1 MYHFLASVVA
11 RLEPC
16 FARRDWVVIFS
27 SGLASFFCKQAD
39 IDFEQYE
46 NRLLERET
54 EDKADIDSHFNL
66 LLEKRFQP
74 RIHPTEEGVKTPCLR
89 DLFKDLVSNA
99 EISEDGL
106 SKILPRYGVNK
117 FTPHSGDVFDPNKH
131 KLAFFVPDPN
141 REPGLVAVVKRDG
154 YVYGD
159 EVIRQAEVGVTRGV
173 ATRRSRPSPI
183 PSQ

>member
-16 FARRDWVVIFS
+16 FARRDWVLICS
-27 SGLASFFCKQAD
+27 TGLASFLCKKAD

-46 NRLLERET
+46 NRQT
-54 EDKADIDSHFNL
+54 EDKADIDSHINL
-66 LLEKRFQP
+66 LFEKRFEP
-74 RIHPTEEGVKTPCLR
+74 RIHPTEEVVKTQGLR
-89 DLFKDLVSNA
+89 DLFKDLVTNA
-99 EISEDGL
+99 EICEDGL
-106 SKILPRYGVNK
+106 SKILLRYGVNK

-154 YVYGD
+154 YIYGD

-173 ATRRSRPSPI
+173 ATRRSRRPSPI